1 MTKIRLVH
9 RDSLSCEAIVREM
22 PNGELL
28 MVSQCGGTSEPSPQN
43 RVYFW
48 HSPDN
53 GETWKPGGLLWPEDG
68 RAVYQ
73 TEVSVE
79 EGEVTVYITLH
90 DGSFLNWECVMAK
103 SSDCGHTWQNAGPPP
118 CFPRYAFLRGK
129 IRTSAGILL
138 QAYQSYPVSEEL
150 DWLLRRQGTKIYKG
164 TPLIP
169 YNENGVLRSAD
180 NGKSWQAYPAIRL
193 PQSENLWHWGEPT
206 VCELPDGTV
215 AMLVRVNRDGRLWR
229 SDSHNGG
236 LTWCVPYRTEIPN
249 PNNKV
254 KLLRLPDG
262 RTALLHTPAV
272 RSMRLTDRYP
282 LSVWISSDGMAS
294 WPYRRDLVD
303 FPGAFSYPDGFCS
316 KDGRHLR
323 FAVEFNR
330 HDIYYIDHEIEG

>member
-118 CFPRYAFLRGK
+118 CFPRYAFLRRK
-129 IRTSAGILL
+129 KRTPPGILL
-138 QAYQSYPVSEEL
+138 QPYQSYPVSEEL

-215 AMLVRVNRDGRLWR
+215 AMLVRVNRAVCGARIPITAGSPGASPTAQKSPTRTTR
-229 SDSHNGG
+229 SSF
-236 LTWCVPYRTEIPN
+236 CACRTEEPPCCIRRRSAVCASQTATPFLSGFQATEW
-249 PNNKV
+249 P
-254 KLLRLPDG
+254 LG
-262 RTALLHTPAV
+262 RTAGTWWIFQG
-272 RSMRLTDRYP
+272 RFLTRTAFAAKTAG
-282 LSVWISSDGMAS
+282 ISA
-294 WPYRRDLVD
+294 
-303 FPGAFSYPDGFCS
+303 
-316 KDGRHLR
+316 LR
-323 FAVEFNR
+323 
-330 HDIYYIDHEIEG
+330 